1 MEIDPQE
8 VIKHLSNEI
17 SRLNIELAILR
28 SALSQK
34 DSSGSEEETKAR

>member
-8 VIKHLSNEI
+8 VIKYLSSEI

-28 SALSQK
+28 SALSQQEK
-34 DSSGSEEETKAR
+34 NGSEEETR

>member
-8 VIKHLSNEI
+8 VIKHLSSEI

-28 SALSQK
+28 AALSK
-34 DSSGSEEETKAR
+34 KESDGGEEETRTR